1 MNKNPSLRSYIGMH
15 LFRDN
20 PLAAI
25 SALFLIPFGVL
36 LALPA
41 HTIDP
46 HHPQHAWAQHGF
58 RFVLIMFCVYLYGG
72 LLLHYW
78 RQVTEPLAVTVPG
91 FIRLHRQTARWLILG
106 ASTLPFLAL
115 LSFHAPWPG
124 ALVLT
129 GLFTLLGT
137 GFGGLRVPW
146 KKRRWLQYV
155 LLGLLLLFYIPL
167 LISGSLYWDIG
178 TLPPLWAL
186 PITVI
191 LWSSIMATLF
201 FRPER
206 LRSLVE
212 TQETRFDA
220 QTHDQPAN
228 TRWSVSRNWR
238 ALARWTPQTW
248 RNPLVLYPM
257 GVPSVLL
264 IGTAGVLVTLLTS
277 VIGEQMT
284 HPNLSAVFMH
294 HAAIL
299 SVGMGGTLTVL
310 LVSTA
315 NGHWIQQDADW
326 RTVFLTGL
334 WGSKTRFCQ
343 QAMRHHARQSIF
355 LAGVLALTIL
365 VLSISL
371 LSLQILQ
378 GIALMAFLFTTTLWL
393 SYAFFFAYM
402 FGLRIAAQKK
412 IIQSLV
418 FGSSYFLVNLGL
430 LALLQS
436 STGFMLWF
444 LGLCMPLLLVIWV
457 FFTHRQAA
465 RKMGREDWKLDATA

>member
-1 MNKNPSLRSYIGMH
+1 MLRCYI
-15 LFRDN
+15 
-20 PLAAI
+20 
-25 SALFLIPFGVL
+25 
-36 LALPA
+36 
-41 HTIDP
+41 
-46 HHPQHAWAQHGF
+46 
-58 RFVLIMFCVYLYGG
+58 
-72 LLLHYW
+72 LH
-78 RQVTEPLAVTVPG
+78 
-91 FIRLHRQTARWLILG
+91 
-106 ASTLPFLAL
+106 
-115 LSFHAPWPG
+115 
-124 ALVLT
+124 
-129 GLFTLLGT
+129 
-137 GFGGLRVPW
+137 
-146 KKRRWLQYV
+146 
-155 LLGLLLLFYIPL
+155 GLLLLFYIAL
-167 LISGSLYWDIG
+167 LVSGSLYWDIG
-178 TLPPLWAL
+178 TLPLLWAL
-186 PITVI
+186 PIAVI
-191 LWSSIMATLF
+191 LWSSVMATLF

-212 TQETRFDA
+212 TQETRLDA
-220 QTHDQPAN
+220 QTHDQPAK

-264 IGTAGVLVTLLTS
+264 IGTAGVLLTLLTS
-277 VIGEQMT
+277 VIGRQMT
-284 HPNLSAVFMH
+284 HPELSAVFMH
-294 HAAIL
+294 HAVIL
-299 SVGMGGTLTVL
+299 SVSMGRTLTVL
-310 LVSTA
+310 LVSAA
-315 NGHWIQQDADW
+315 NSHWIQQDADW

-343 QAMRHHARQSIF
+343 QAMRHHARQSTL

-365 VLSISL
+365 ALSTSL

-412 IIQSLV
+412 IIQSLA
-418 FGSSYFLVNLGL
+418 FGLSYLPVNLGL

-457 FFTHRQAA
+457 FFTHRQAVC
-465 RKMGREDWKLDATA
+465 KMGREDWMLNATA